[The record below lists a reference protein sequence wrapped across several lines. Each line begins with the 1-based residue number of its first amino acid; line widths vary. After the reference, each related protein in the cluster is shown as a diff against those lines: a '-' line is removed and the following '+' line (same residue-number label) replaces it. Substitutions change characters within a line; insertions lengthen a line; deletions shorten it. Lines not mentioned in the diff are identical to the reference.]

1 MTDSGRRFSRRPT
14 IKLGVGGVAA
24 DVVVVSCKTVR
35 SIRASLS
42 LFYLGCRFLNL
53 FIGCSHP
60 QANQVAISQSQPLTR
75 LEVLEQARSKTSE
88 MIMMRFERRQ
98 RTTFSNQQ
106 LAALNA
112 AFKDN
117 HYPEPQVR
125 ESLAKATNLDPKR
138 IQVWFQN
145 QRAKHR
151 KRSGTID
158 DLDSSSIASASPPS
172 RYVHLGESQN
182 PQVRLPTG
190 RLESNRSL
198 GGTCTN
204 ALRSPQQA
212 SNSVSSGGTQIAQLL
227 DCKSSSDHRCSPH
240 ITMPFNSPIRVFDSL
255 DANEA
260 AQAVSE
266 GKCESIM
273 EYHHNKYGN
282 LKQHNFNKWLLGTS
296 SMQSLFLSHRRG
308 RQYLGPD

>member
-1 MTDSGRRFSRRPT
+1 
-14 IKLGVGGVAA
+14 
-24 DVVVVSCKTVR
+24 
-35 SIRASLS
+35 
-42 LFYLGCRFLNL
+42 
-53 FIGCSHP
+53 
-60 QANQVAISQSQPLTR
+60 
-75 LEVLEQARSKTSE
+75 

-158 DLDSSSIASASPPS
+158 DLDSASIASPSPSS
-172 RYVHLGESQN
+172 RFIHLSEQDT
-182 PQVRLPTG
+182 QLRLP
-190 RLESNRSL
+190 RVQEN
-198 GGTCTN
+198 N
-204 ALRSPQQA
+204 RSPQQGN
-212 SNSVSSGGTQIAQLL
+212 NSVPSNGTQIAKLL
-227 DCKSSSDHRCSPH
+227 DCKSSNDRCSSQV
-240 ITMPFNSPIRVFDSL
+240 TAFNSPIRVFNSL

-266 GKCESIM
+266 GKCESIL
-273 EYHHNKYGN
+273 EYHNNKYGN
-282 LKQHNFNKWLLGTS
+282 LKQHNFNKWLLGTP
-296 SMQSLFLSHRRG
+296 SMHSLFLSHRRG
-308 RQYLGPD
+308 QFLGPD